1 MEQLHVTLAKDF
13 FVGLFKESRENAFA
27 KLMEEILN
35 QVLLAESDAVIQA
48 GAYERNGERTD
59 YRNGTRSRSLNLRIG
74 KLNLRVP
81 RHRNVPFKTMLF
93 EEYQRNEQALVA
105 TMMEMVAQGVAS
117 RNVQKITE
125 QLCDTSFSKSMV
137 SDLCKRISVPVE
149 AFRTRQLHQEY
160 PFLFVDA
167 IYFKQREHGH
177 ARSKAFMVALGI
189 NQEGYK
195 EIVGFDLYETES
207 ESTWKEFLEDLKE
220 RGLRGVDIITSDAHA
235 GLRMAIQETF
245 PHVPWQRCQFHFK
258 RNILDK
264 MKKADRAGL
273 SLQLRDLFEA
283 TSIEQARALR
293 DTIIDEYGDRD
304 SEAMAVLEEG
314 FEDSMTVL
322 SIPMRYRKTVRTSN
336 MLERENRELRK
347 RQNPIGVFNDKASI
361 LRLMGA
367 VLMDDHEDWAKG
379 NRSFQ
384 MEEYYQK
391 RPRVKKELECLAEP
405 LRPGKSAPL
414 P

>member
-1 MEQLHVTLAKDF
+1 M
-13 FVGLFKESRENAFA
+13 
-27 KLMEEILN
+27 
-35 QVLLAESDAVIQA
+35 
-48 GAYERNGERTD
+48 
-59 YRNGTRSRSLNLRIG
+59 GT
-74 KLNLRVP
+74 
-81 RHRNVPFKTMLF
+81 
-93 EEYQRNEQALVA
+93 
-105 TMMEMVAQGVAS
+105 
-117 RNVQKITE
+117 
-125 QLCDTSFSKSMV
+125 
-137 SDLCKRISVPVE
+137 
-149 AFRTRQLHQEY
+149 
-160 PFLFVDA
+160 
-167 IYFKQREHGH
+167 
-177 ARSKAFMVALGI
+177 
-189 NQEGYK
+189 
-195 EIVGFDLYETES
+195 
-207 ESTWKEFLEDLKE
+207 
-220 RGLRGVDIITSDAHA
+220 RGVDIITSDAHA

-293 DTIIDEYGDRD
+293 DAIIDEYGDRN

-405 LRPGKSAPL
+405 FHPGKSAPL